1 VTQMPHSAS
10 ASLGSEFDDFL
21 FASIGE
27 DRNGM
32 LLSVLSALARLDVD
46 PWHEAAQLARLPGEI
61 AAHRLAALIARLPDG
76 ALMRPD
82 PGTIAARLIALLP
95 RPVSGRLARSVPVGS
110 MAMRTPW
117 VGAVG
122 VVIIACAI
130 CILWLIVEFQPPLR
144 TGQADAPVSSIATTL
159 RPTSN
164 SEP

>member
-1 VTQMPHSAS
+1 VTQMPNSAS

-46 PWHEAAQLARLPGEI
+46 PWKEAAQLARLPGET

-95 RPVSGRLARSVPVGS
+95 RPVSGRLARSVPVSGITMS
-110 MAMRTPW
+110 TPW
-117 VGAVG
+117 AGAVG
-122 VVIIACAI
+122 VVIVACAI
-130 CILWLIVEFQPPLR
+130 CILWLIVAFQPPVR
-144 TGQADAPVSSIATTL
+144 TGEAGAPVSSIATTQ
-159 RPTSN
+159 RPTPS